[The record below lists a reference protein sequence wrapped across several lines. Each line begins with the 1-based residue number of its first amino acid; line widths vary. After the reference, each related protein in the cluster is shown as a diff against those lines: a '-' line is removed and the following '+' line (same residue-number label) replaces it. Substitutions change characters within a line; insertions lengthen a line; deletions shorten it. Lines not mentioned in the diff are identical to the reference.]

1 MKILD
6 ITYFFFYFYLSKIS
20 IRVHPHTHYTLKLS
34 FEPYPLFIAMC
45 FIYFKEQILRPYFNV
60 VSNRFK
66 LSAIQ
71 EGCLIFMLPLAAA
84 FYVQLG
90 FPPTNECSILPRLYI
105 TTFIAVGS
113 VSRIICNFPA
123 VKMLP
128 CIQKGFTIWG
138 PNETHAHQV
147 LVCISFC
154 TGCPFL
160 DASYNK
166 ENCCLNTFTA
176 ALEVYFHF
184 QL

>member
-6 ITYFFFYFYLSKIS
+6 ISTLFWLFLSKIS
-20 IRVHPHTHYTLKLS
+20 IRLHPCTHYSLKLS
-34 FEPYPLFIAMC
+34 LKQLCSQPCTLL
-45 FIYFKEQILRPYFNV
+45 KEQISRPYFNV
-60 VSNRFK
+60 VSNKFK

-71 EGCLIFMLPLAAA
+71 EGSYLYMLPLAAV

-90 FPPTNECSILPRLYI
+90 FPPVNECSILPRLYI

-113 VSRIICNFPA
+113 VSRTICNFPA

-128 CIQKGFTIWG
+128 CIQKGFMIWE

-147 LVCISFC
+147 LVCNSFR

-160 DASYNK
+160 DAS
-166 ENCCLNTFTA
+166 
-176 ALEVYFHF
+176 
-184 QL
+184 